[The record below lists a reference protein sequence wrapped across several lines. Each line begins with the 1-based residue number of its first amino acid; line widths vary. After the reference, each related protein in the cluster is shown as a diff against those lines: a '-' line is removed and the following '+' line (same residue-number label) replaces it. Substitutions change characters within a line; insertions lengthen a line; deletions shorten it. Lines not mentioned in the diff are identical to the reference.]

1 MRYEPR
7 VIQQKPRE
15 FKQVWNELQA
25 NLCES
30 TLMSAPDSFQIPKR
44 PLVTENKHDSD
55 FNQAL
60 FESLRSCFNG
70 WETKQAF
77 IDLDTIIALKV
88 ENMEAYAVGL
98 ARQCA
103 VANDSQCDD
112 LEGMG
117 DSSPYGTNN

>member
-44 PLVTENKHDSD
+44 PLVTENKHDKV
-55 FNQAL
+55 L

-70 WETKQAF
+70 WETKQPF
-77 IDLDTIIALKV
+77 TDPDTIIAPKV
-88 ENMEAYAVGL
+88 ENMEAYAVRL

-103 VANDSQCDD
+103 VANDSQGDD
-112 LEGMG
+112 LEELG
-117 DSSPYGTNN
+117 DSSP